1 MLSLRFVGLLI
12 LLLTAQVWCKPA
24 KGSESADYTEDDTPS
39 EYIDDDNND
48 DTDDLADDVNDTAS
62 AVDDDT
68 ASAVEEPQ
76 IISRPESI
84 RIRNGS
90 TIYLHC
96 LVKNADNFAVTW
108 KKDDN
113 FMYHQVGKRIVI
125 LPNNTL
131 VIHDANV
138 NDTSDDY
145 ECSIMHPKK
154 TITIKH
160 RVQVVSQVP
169 PTQRVDVTSERPQ
182 VLPTVTQRTD
192 AASERPQ
199 VPPSIHHK
207 QSEIRVTP
215 GKRVE
220 VNAGDNVTLGC
231 ETRIQPTPEI
241 KWYHEN
247 ERVHNNIF
255 VSGNRI
261 TIMNINRH
269 DGGHYQCLAENG
281 MESPPVEAINVIVNY
296 APEIETKG
304 KWMHTGVGVE
314 SRLSCIVHAHPHANV
329 TWYKDQK
336 RILPKKNSIELRGNK
351 TRYFLDILHTQLED
365 LANYTCVAEN
375 KLGRTEKTISLTGL
389 PSQAIISGGE
399 MTRTASGLILKWHLE
414 SYSPIIEY
422 KLQYRRKEDP
432 EWIIVKPTVT
442 NGRGNQFIVEHTIEG
457 LQPGSYEAIVM
468 ARNDFGWSLPSKP
481 HTFVGE
487 YADEQAENVR
497 GPSAGVS
504 QPALAIATLFL
515 VVSSCAFTSL

>member
-1 MLSLRFVGLLI
+1 M
-12 LLLTAQVWCKPA
+12 
-24 KGSESADYTEDDTPS
+24 
-39 EYIDDDNND
+39 
-48 DTDDLADDVNDTAS
+48 NDTAS

-96 LVKNADNFAVTW
+96 LVKNAGSWFISNYFSLLNNRIIIPLGKKSNHLENIGNIFSDNFAVTW

-160 RVQVVSQVP
+160 RVQVVSQVL

-241 KWYHEN
+241 KWYHE
-247 ERVHNNIF
+247 
-255 VSGNRI
+255 
-261 TIMNINRH
+261 
-269 DGGHYQCLAENG
+269 
-281 MESPPVEAINVIVNY
+281 
-296 APEIETKG
+296 
-304 KWMHTGVGVE
+304 
-314 SRLSCIVHAHPHANV
+314 
-329 TWYKDQK
+329 
-336 RILPKKNSIELRGNK
+336 
-351 TRYFLDILHTQLED
+351 
-365 LANYTCVAEN
+365 
-375 KLGRTEKTISLTGL
+375 
-389 PSQAIISGGE
+389 
-399 MTRTASGLILKWHLE
+399 
-414 SYSPIIEY
+414 
-422 KLQYRRKEDP
+422 
-432 EWIIVKPTVT
+432 
-442 NGRGNQFIVEHTIEG
+442 
-457 LQPGSYEAIVM
+457 
-468 ARNDFGWSLPSKP
+468 
-481 HTFVGE
+481 
-487 YADEQAENVR
+487 VR
-497 GPSAGVS
+497 
-504 QPALAIATLFL
+504 
-515 VVSSCAFTSL
+515 